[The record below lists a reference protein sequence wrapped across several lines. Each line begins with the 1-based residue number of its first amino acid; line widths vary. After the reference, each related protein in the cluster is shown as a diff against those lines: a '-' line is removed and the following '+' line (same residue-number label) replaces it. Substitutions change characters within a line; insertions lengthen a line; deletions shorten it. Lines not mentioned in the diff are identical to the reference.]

1 MKKTRYFLFLF
12 VIMIIFV
19 NYSSPN
25 ASENVLKNDS
35 SNIQQCIN
43 FTDNVIRESNCNIV
57 DYGIKIKFLTCY
69 NSKTIYDALK
79 NVLNIGK
86 SDITSMINNNI
97 CDCLQFKN
105 KNIKGYIECI
115 KQNNMYKTSIE
126 IIKYVP
132 MSNTYIQPVSA
143 NTVKHISVE
152 DLITL
157 KDNVINTLNVDEKYY
172 LDFNWYIRAKQINK
186 DCDIECIN
194 NNICRILRRVGAL
207 NIKSLKLYNG
217 YSTTA
222 YTKIFRREK
231 IDNHWIDVNFAV
243 CNYNSGIYLI
253 IGAPEIF
260 VSY

>member
-1 MKKTRYFLFLF
+1 MKKTRYFLLLF

-25 ASENVLKNDS
+25 ASENTLRNNS
-35 SNIQQCIN
+35 SNIQQSVN
-43 FTDNVIRESNCNIV
+43 FIDSVIRESNCNIV
-57 DYGIKIKFLTCY
+57 DYGIKIKFLTCD
-69 NSKTIYDALK
+69 NSKIIYDALK

-86 SDITSMINNNI
+86 SDITSIINNNI

-105 KNIKGYIECI
+105 KNIQGCIECI

-126 IIKYVP
+126 IIKHVP
-132 MSNTYIQPVSA
+132 MSNTHIQSVSA
-143 NTVKHISVE
+143 NTVKHISGE

-157 KDNVINTLNVDEKYY
+157 KNNVISTLNVNEKYY
-172 LDFNWYIRAKQINK
+172 LDFNWYIRAKQINR
-186 DCDIECIN
+186 DCDVECIN
-194 NNICRILRRVGAL
+194 NNICRILRQVGAL

-222 YTKIFRREK
+222 YTKMFRREK
-231 IDNHWIDVNFAV
+231 IDNHCIDINLAV

-253 IGAPEIF
+253 IGVPEIF